1 MSAEEEKDEKQKT
14 NIHPFDKLMF
24 GQHERTS
31 KKKLENQEDETDL
44 ENVDF
49 MELMKQI
56 DILTSSFG
64 HFKPLLN
71 KVTPLLEKWIKK

>member
-1 MSAEEEKDEKQKT
+1 MSTEEKEKQKT

-24 GQHERTS
+24 GQHERNGE
-31 KKKLENQEDETDL
+31 KKSENKKDETDL
-44 ENVDF
+44 ENVEF
-49 MELMKQI
+49 MELMNQI
-56 DILTSSFG
+56 DILMSSFG